1 MLIFVKYLKKFLA
14 YQTNHICV
22 FNENIFTKVGEEML
36 WLKYEDGENNLCL
49 DGNSKVLQNALS
61 LYSGHVWPQV

>member
-1 MLIFVKYLKKFLA
+1 M
-14 YQTNHICV
+14 

-49 DGNSKVLQNALS
+49 DGKGKVLQNALS